1 MDSALISIA
10 AKLATYEELEQEA
23 EPDYT
28 KLLNILN
35 QQIRNT
41 FKDLTTAV
49 KDEDETLILNTL
61 HLLMEQ
67 LENIYKYLGLREF
80 KLKLKNLVDKQFE

>member
-10 AKLATYEELEQEA
+10 ARVALYDELEQEA
-23 EPDYT
+23 EPDYD
-28 KLLNILN
+28 KLSNILN

-41 FKDLTTAV
+41 FKDLTNAV